1 MLATLAQAW
10 PTLVFAGGVLSLVVL
25 ADFAAYRAVRRLER
39 LVQVLTAMAMTVV
52 TAIGLS
58 FVVVIGGLG
67 VLVALCPPDALR
79 VPVLAGPVPVEGDH
93 LLDPAR
99 PVRVADRRR
108 QQAGAERDP
117 LLGRVRA

>member
-1 MLATLAQAW
+1 MLATFVQAL
-10 PTLVFAGGVLSLVVL
+10 PTLIFAGGVLSLVVL

-67 VLVALCPPDALR
+67 ILVTLCSPDGYEC
-79 VPVLAGPVPVEGDH
+79 VF
-93 LLDPAR
+93 
-99 PVRVADRRR
+99 
-108 QQAGAERDP
+108 
-117 LLGRVRA
+117 